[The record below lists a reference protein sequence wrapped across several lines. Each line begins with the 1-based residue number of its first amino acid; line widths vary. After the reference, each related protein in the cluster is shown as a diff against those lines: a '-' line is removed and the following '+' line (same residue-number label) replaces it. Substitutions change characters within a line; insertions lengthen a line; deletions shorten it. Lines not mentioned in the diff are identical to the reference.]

1 MTETYYNLGQDNM
14 RQHYCGTSNGLIAE
28 ARTQISEEIGI
39 PCDRIRITNKHKRS
53 IILHDTSPHPPHP
66 GLYLNDYGFGTLHE
80 WKMLHVQILLP
91 DEAKRFHAGLKAE
104 HDSNDKATLMR
115 LQESL
120 ELKSLELKKYRIGE
134 REELKEYLEAK
145 FKLNLDLGDGNS
157 SSSSVSAS
165 GSVRN
170 ENKIDP
176 SLSVDALGEAD
187 NANTC
192 STQSEADEMATTSTN
207 AKSAKM
213 RCTCQ

>member
-1 MTETYYNLGQDNM
+1 MTETYYNLGQDYM
-14 RQHYCGTSNGLIAE
+14 RQYRCHTSNGLIAE

-39 PCDRIRITNKHKRS
+39 PYDQIYITNKHKRS
-53 IILHDTSPHPPHP
+53 IILRDTSPHPPHP

-80 WKMLHVQILLP
+80 WKMLHVQIMSP
-91 DEAKRFHAGLKAE
+91 EAAKHSRAFVKAE
-104 HDSNDKATLMR
+104 HDSNDKAALMR

-120 ELKSLELKKYRIGE
+120 DKGE
-134 REELKEYLEAK
+134 KLPEREEELKEYLETK
-145 FKLNLDLGDGNS
+145 FKLNLNLGDGNS

-192 STQSEADEMATTSTN
+192 STQSEADKMATTSTN
-207 AKSAKM
+207 VKSAKM

>member
-80 WKMLHVQILLP
+80 WKMLHVQIMSP
-91 DEAKRFHAGLKAE
+91 EAAKHSRAFVKAE
-104 HDSNDKATLMR
+104 HDSNDKAALMR

-120 ELKSLELKKYRIGE
+120 DKGE
-134 REELKEYLEAK
+134 KLPEREEELKEYLETK
-145 FKLNLDLGDGNS
+145 FKLNLNLGDGNS

-192 STQSEADEMATTSTN
+192 STQSEADKMATTSTN
-207 AKSAKM
+207 VKSAKM